1 MHFPAKTLRLSTVA
15 MCVFAALAN
24 AADVQKRNIL
34 FILMDDL
41 GYSDVGCYGNQAGYE
56 TPNIDRLA
64 SQGMRF
70 TDGYAAC
77 NCCSPTRASIL
88 TGKYPA
94 RLHITDWIAGGNY
107 RWAKLRQPNW
117 TKYLPLEEVTIAE
130 ALKRAGYV
138 SACIGKWHLAGPHNA
153 PIAQGSKYFPEAQGF
168 DTNLGGCASGCPRSH
183 FFPYGIPVIKH
194 ATQGEFLTERLT
206 EEARKFMAANKDN
219 PFFLYLSHYTPH
231 RPLQAKREVIA
242 KYRAK
247 GRPAM
252 GRNNA
257 THAAMVESMDD
268 SVGQVM
274 QQLDRLGIA
283 DRTVVFFTSDNG
295 GLTRKF
301 EGNNFVTVTTNAPLR
316 QGKGSPYE
324 GGVRV
329 PWIVKWPGVIKPG
342 TTCGEPIHSVDV
354 YPTIL
359 EIAGVQDQSGH
370 VVDGLSI
377 VPLLKQS
384 SGLKREAIF
393 WHYPHYN
400 SAAEAGVT
408 PHGAVRCGRYKLIQ
422 FYEDMRVEL
431 YDLEDDIGEKKNLIA
446 QMPEKATQLS
456 NQLQD
461 WLKKVDAQMPT
472 SNPSYDPVKAE
483 EIISFWRRTGI
494 P

>member
-1 MHFPAKTLRLSTVA
+1 
-15 MCVFAALAN
+15 
-24 AADVQKRNIL
+24 
-34 FILMDDL
+34 
-41 GYSDVGCYGNQAGYE
+41 
-56 TPNIDRLA
+56 
-64 SQGMRF
+64 
-70 TDGYAAC
+70 
-77 NCCSPTRASIL
+77 
-88 TGKYPA
+88 
-94 RLHITDWIAGGNY
+94 
-107 RWAKLRQPNW
+107 
-117 TKYLPLEEVTIAE
+117 
-130 ALKRAGYV
+130 
-138 SACIGKWHLAGPHNA
+138 
-153 PIAQGSKYFPEAQGF
+153 
-168 DTNLGGCASGCPRSH
+168 
-183 FFPYGIPVIKH
+183 
-194 ATQGEFLTERLT
+194 
-206 EEARKFMAANKDN
+206 
-219 PFFLYLSHYTPH
+219 
-231 RPLQAKREVIA
+231 
-242 KYRAK
+242 
-247 GRPAM
+247 
-252 GRNNA
+252 
-257 THAAMVESMDD
+257 
-268 SVGQVM
+268 
-274 QQLDRLGIA
+274 
-283 DRTVVFFTSDNG
+283 
-295 GLTRKF
+295 
-301 EGNNFVTVTTNAPLR
+301 
-316 QGKGSPYE
+316 
-324 GGVRV
+324 VRV

-377 VPLLKQS
+377 VPLLKHN

-408 PHGAVRCGRYKLIQ
+408 PHGAIRCGRYKLIQ